1 MRESERTKTQ
11 GSLCLKREKRN
22 NILFIFIIHS
32 FHKWQHEKPKL
43 PNVDSV
49 AQSPRRRRKAEASE
63 AKWDQPVRFWP
74 DSLCRGDD
82 GGTANSGFTERSKV
96 EHKLTCLYSLV
107 SSTDTESRTLQNPSI
122 PCIFLSVLNGKGDA
136 VWSFWFLC
144 HIVLRV
150 KRKTYFRFSLFVFR
164 RCFIWSN
171 SRGYAEGIC
180 TEESLLYRE
189 TWHCWKRVGFKTK
202 TINSPGLNWS
212 FVLCS
217 FVFLKPL
224 TI

>member
-1 MRESERTKTQ
+1 MY
-11 GSLCLKREKRN
+11 
-22 NILFIFIIHS
+22 
-32 FHKWQHEKPKL
+32 
-43 PNVDSV
+43 VDSV
-49 AQSPRRRRKAEASE
+49 AQSPRHRRKVMSE
-63 AKWDQPVRFWP
+63 ERWDQPVRFWP

-96 EHKLTCLYSLV
+96 KHKLTCLYSLV
-107 SSTDTESRTLQNPSI
+107 SSTDTGSRTLQNPSI

-136 VWSFWFLC
+136 VSSFWFLC

-150 KRKTYFRFSLFVFR
+150 KRKTYFRYSLFVFKR
-164 RCFIWSN
+164 YIIWSN

-212 FVLCS
+212 FVLCT